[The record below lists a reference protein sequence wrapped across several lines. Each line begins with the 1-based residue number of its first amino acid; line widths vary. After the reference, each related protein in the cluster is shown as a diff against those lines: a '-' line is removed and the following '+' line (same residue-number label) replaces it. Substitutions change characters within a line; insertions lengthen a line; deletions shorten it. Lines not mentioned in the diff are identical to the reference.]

1 MVRNGEIAMNR
12 SKVGNTIYDIVVNIF
27 VTFILIITLYPF
39 VYVISMSI
47 SDPMA
52 VVRGDILLFPVGF
65 DLSAY
70 KTIFSNKDIWRYY
83 YNTIWYT
90 GVGTSFNV
98 VFTVLMAYPLSKKH
112 FFAKNFFT
120 IVIIIT
126 MFFSGGLIPSYIL
139 VVKLGLYNTRWA
151 LIFPVLMSA
160 WNVIISRTF
169 FSSLPEELFE
179 SARIEGASEFKV
191 LIKIVIPLSKPI
203 LAVLTLF
210 YGVAHWN
217 SFFSAMLYL
226 PNADLHPI
234 QIYLRRILLQ
244 SSQEMASDSGL
255 ALGGALS
262 MMQVKYALI
271 VVAIFPI
278 VVLYPFLQ
286 KYFVKGVMIGA
297 LKG

>member
-1 MVRNGEIAMNR
+1 MKRGSI
-12 SKVGNTIYDIVVNIF
+12 GDTTYDIIVYIF

-39 VYVISMSI
+39 IYVISMSI
-47 SDPMA
+47 SDQMA
-52 VVRGDILLFPVGF
+52 VVRGDVMLLPIGF
-65 DLSAY
+65 DISAY
-70 KTIFSNKDIWRYY
+70 KTIFSNDDIWRYY
-83 YNTIWYT
+83 YNTVWYT
-90 GVGTSFNV
+90 VVGTTFNV
-98 VFTVLMAYPLSKKH
+98 IFTVLMAYPLSKKQ

-126 MFFSGGLIPSYIL
+126 MFFGGGLIPLYIV

-151 LIFPVLMSA
+151 LILPGLASA
-160 WNVIISRTF
+160 WNIIIARTF

-179 SARIEGASEFKV
+179 CARIEGASELNV
-191 LIKIVIPLSKPI
+191 LSRIVIPLSKPI

-217 SFFSAMLYL
+217 SFFFAMLFL
-226 PNADLHPI
+226 TDADLHPI

-255 ALGGALS
+255 ALGGSLS
-262 MMQVKYALI
+262 MLQVKYALI

-278 VVLYPFLQ
+278 VILYPFLQ